1 MERIDPAAVG
11 AVGVLPP
18 EICAE
23 VARKAAA
30 QIELDG
36 LDREGSGEAV
46 MLWRTDGSEAWL
58 NTWWQPRDSGFHDH
72 DGSCGGVH
80 VLAGAV
86 TGEYLRVAGAREVT
100 RFEAGESFSFRG
112 DAIHRVDHLE
122 GAVTVHVYSPPL
134 RSIGHYELVDGE
146 LRREPGTPE
155 EISPPSLELTR
166 ALGGG

>member
-30 QIELDG
+30 LIELDG

-80 VLAGAV
+80 VLGRGGHRGVSPRGRSA
-86 TGEYLRVAGAREVT
+86 
-100 RFEAGESFSFRG
+100 RG
-112 DAIHRVDHLE
+112 DPVR
-122 GAVTVHVYSPPL
+122 G
-134 RSIGHYELVDGE
+134 R
-146 LRREPGTPE
+146 
-155 EISPPSLELTR
+155 
-166 ALGGG
+166 